1 MLKKQDPLCRNG
13 LTRVYVSARLTQA
26 GDASCP
32 LSLQRS
38 SGTSSASDSL
48 DAVISS
54 IAASLLAIAS
64 SVLAF
69 SASLLARS
77 LSPNPARCCPHHRQ
91 TPAVFEGT
99 DQI

>member
-1 MLKKQDPLCRNG
+1 MLKKAISSGPAL
-13 LTRVYVSARLTQA
+13 LTEPH
-26 GDASCP
+26 DASDASRP
-32 LSLQRS
+32 LSLLQS

-48 DAVISS
+48 EAVISS

-77 LSPNPARCCPHHRQ
+77 LSPHSARCRHH
-91 TPAVFEGT
+91 
-99 DQI
+99 